1 MANPANNPGLV
12 ADCEALLAS
21 RDTLAGTGTLDWSA
35 STPIANWDG
44 VSVGGTPQ
52 RVIGLWL
59 GDKGLTGTIPTVLGN
74 LTNLESLYLTHNDLT
89 GSILPELGNLA
100 NLEYLNLYG
109 NQLTG
114 SIPSSLGNL
123 TNLEYLYLTDNDLT
137 GSIPPELGNL
147 ANLEILQLNNNQLTG
162 TIPSSLGN
170 LTNLEDLW
178 LNTNQLTGSIPPELG
193 NLANLEIL
201 QLSSNQL
208 TGTIPTALG
217 NLANL
222 ETLALYSNQLTGSIP
237 PELGNL
243 ASLEYLNLYSNQLTG
258 SIPPELGN
266 LANLRYLSLTDNQLT
281 GSIPS
286 SLGNLPNLESLTLR
300 HNQLTGC
307 IPAGLR
313 DVPDNDFTE
322 LWLPFCVESLGA
334 LTAPVTKTGDWD
346 DDCDSEARPG
356 SYARYYSF
364 TLDRAG
370 QVEINLTSSVDSYL
384 ALRQGAGRTGAL
396 VASNDNVGSRN
407 FNSSINLEL
416 AADVYPVTYT
426 VEATTY
432 FPGQTGGFTLSVRPL
447 QKTEDLGTLAGSV
460 DRSNSAWTSDHQST
474 QRPGSYART
483 TPSTSPSQRTW

>member
-1 MANPANNPGLV
+1 MA
-12 ADCEALLAS
+12 
-21 RDTLAGTGTLDWSA
+21 
-35 STPIANWDG
+35 
-44 VSVGGTPQ
+44 
-52 RVIGLWL
+52 
-59 GDKGLTGTIPTVLGN
+59 
-74 LTNLESLYLTHNDLT
+74 
-89 GSILPELGNLA
+89 NLA
-100 NLEYLNLYG
+100 NLETLQLPH
-109 NQLTG
+109 NQ
-114 SIPSSLGNL
+114 
-123 TNLEYLYLTDNDLT
+123 LT

-147 ANLEILQLNNNQLTG
+147 ANLETLSLYSNQLTG
-162 TIPSSLGN
+162 TIPSSLGD

-193 NLANLEIL
+193 NLTNLE
-201 QLSSNQL
+201 
-208 TGTIPTALG
+208 
-217 NLANL
+217 
-222 ETLALYSNQLTGSIP
+222 YM
-237 PELGNL
+237 
-243 ASLEYLNLYSNQLTG
+243 NLYSNQLTG

-322 LWLPFCVESLGA
+322 LGLPFCVESLGA
-334 LTAPVTKTGDWD
+334 LTAPVTKTGDWA

-474 QRPGSYART
+474 QRPGSYARYYT
-483 TPSTSPSQRTW
+483 FNLAEPTHLVINLTSPLDPDLYVLFDGTTVVANNDNVTPRNLNSRIDQHFGAGKYSIEATTYFPGQAGTFHLSIGYFGRSQ